1 MNPLRHIA
9 IEGPIG
15 AGKTSLA
22 RRLAERLGADLLLEQ
37 PEENPFLTRFYQDMA
52 RYALPAQLFFLFQ
65 RARQLEPLAQPV
77 AAAVGVALRGA
88 DGHSGGG
95 GDLLAVALQHARQ
108 AWIRGDRDR
117 DAVGD
122 VEPAVLAPPLDEVD
136 QLAGEALVLEVLV
149 ELRVDGDG
157 QAALV
162 GDRIVG
168 AARDGDAVRLTVL
181 LAPPLDAY
189 GVTPRWGL
197 DDAAPDPSPTVADA
211 LAAVGLPEMPRGRV
225 RAVGSAERH
234 PFEEGE
240 ATRVF
245 MERFERL
252 LVECDEWRRRA
263 LAAEDRLT
271 GAERQLR
278 TVERRAEASQ
288 NRLDA
293 ATEKLRAWGE
303 LTRRMQQLVKQ
314 ADALSRSRPSRPR
327 EAQPT
332 GASVEPEGP
341 IEQEVATAS

>member
-1 MNPLRHIA
+1 MP
-9 IEGPIG
+9 P
-15 AGKTSLA
+15 
-22 RRLAERLGADLLLEQ
+22 RR
-37 PEENPFLTRFYQDMA
+37 PS
-52 RYALPAQLFFLFQ
+52 
-65 RARQLEPLAQPV
+65 RATDDPP
-77 AAAVGVALRGA
+77 A
-88 DGHSGGG
+88 DGPDFPDPSSDAGR
-95 GDLLAVALQHARQ
+95 LLATLIAANVPGTAATWAPDELAT
-108 AWIRGDRDR
+108 ASG
-117 DAVGD
+117 
-122 VEPAVLAPPLDEVD
+122 LAPDEAD
-136 QLAGEALVLEVLV
+136 AAL
-149 ELRVDGDG
+149 
-157 QAALV
+157 AALV

-189 GVTPRWGL
+189 GVTPQWGL

-288 NRLDA
+288 TRLDA

>member
-1 MNPLRHIA
+1 MP
-9 IEGPIG
+9 P
-15 AGKTSLA
+15 
-22 RRLAERLGADLLLEQ
+22 RRPSRATED
-37 PEENPFLTRFYQDMA
+37 
-52 RYALPAQLFFLFQ
+52 LPADGPDFPDPSSDAGRLLSTLI
-65 RARQLEPLAQPV
+65 AANVPGTPATWAPDDLAT
-77 AAAVGVALRGA
+77 A
-88 DGHSGGG
+88 SG
-95 GDLLAVALQHARQ
+95 
-108 AWIRGDRDR
+108 
-117 DAVGD
+117 
-122 VEPAVLAPPLDEVD
+122 LAPDEAD
-136 QLAGEALVLEVLV
+136 AALAS
-149 ELRVDGDG
+149 
-157 QAALV
+157 LV

-168 AARDGDAVRLTVL
+168 AARDGQAVRLTVL
-181 LAPPLDAY
+181 LAPSLDAY

-197 DDAAPDPSPTVADA
+197 DDVAPDPSPTVADA
-211 LAAVGLPEMPRGRV
+211 LAEVGLPEMPRGRV

-240 ATRVF
+240 ATRIF

-288 NRLDA
+288 VRLDA

-327 EAQPT
+327 EAPSS
-332 GASVEPEGP
+332 GVSPEPEGP
-341 IEQEVATAS
+341 VEHDVATAS